1 MQCLQ
6 ARAPRWSGL
15 SLMSLPPSIRWPGAQ
30 LCRGHPNPTPGL
42 FSATSWSS
50 PPTGSRARL
59 VSDRYVPGH
68 RCVCETVWLLVPSC
82 HSFIHSSIH
91 PSIYPPILPSFHPS
105 IHPSAQKVFTYQ
117 GIRYKCYDRWRINTI
132 PVLRELTACTSG
144 SQPWPGE
151 LLKHTKILGSF

>member
-1 MQCLQ
+1 MFTSESSQVIRTFFNVSSSFNQVTRCLAVQ
-6 ARAPRWSGL
+6 GPPQPHTRALQRHQL
-15 SLMSLPPSIRWPGAQ
+15 VKPSHWFEGQTCQWQVCTGAQ
-30 LCRGHPNPTPGL
+30 
-42 FSATSWSS
+42 
-50 PPTGSRARL
+50 
-59 VSDRYVPGH
+59 V
-68 RCVCETVWLLVPSC
+68 CVCETVWLLVPSC

-132 PVLRELTACTSG
+132 PVLMELTAYTSG